1 MTEQGASGR
10 LFVRLFRCCHV
21 GHHYH
26 ACPRVVT
33 RFGRTAGRP
42 SVSCETGSLLA
53 LGGVYFVGLLKF
65 NREVLETE
73 PGDVSV
79 FKH

>member
-1 MTEQGASGR
+1 MWSVIVLLVLVSPPEALGPV
-10 LFVRLFRCCHV
+10 LIVV
-21 GHHYH
+21 G
-26 ACPRVVT
+26 
-33 RFGRTAGRP
+33 
-42 SVSCETGSLLA
+42 LLV